1 MMQLL
6 RPLFALLLSLVFVVA
21 APARA
26 ETLYVY
32 GTASTFEIHFDEGY
46 TAERGAMM
54 VAAANWWADRLV
66 SKVNIVLDVSFAELS
81 DDGDDLPCFEDEA
94 LLGLGGTTTL
104 FFDFSGVPS
113 GVLYPQALANAIL
126 GRDADSTTADA
137 RLLFNA
143 KLDNNAN
150 WPDCL
155 GGGDWYYGL
164 GTPPDPND
172 VSFYHTSLHELAH
185 GLGFQSY
192 ADYETG
198 ELFTVT
204 GYSQGINDAFLLRL
218 RHLYLGELRS
228 LALGDMTATERAA
241 AARDDGDLVWV
252 GEEVDALAG
261 ILSAGTNMGKVQMY
275 APATF
280 APGGSVSHFDLRL
293 APDELME
300 PLTSPSFDARL
311 AEAALHDI
319 GWREGS
325 TQTIP
330 PLEGDGSGGAGIML
344 VLVLLVVSARRSVHS
359 AQDKNKLQ
367 AKTK

>member
-6 RPLFALLLSLVFVVA
+6 RTVFALVLSLVFVA
-21 APARA
+21 ATPARA
-26 ETLYVY
+26 ETLYAY
-32 GTASTFEIHFDEGY
+32 GTASTFEIRFDQGY
-46 TAERGAMM
+46 TGERGAMM

-66 SKVNIVLDVSFAELS
+66 SKVNIVLDVSFAS
-81 DDGDDLPCFEDEA
+81 QDDGGDDLLCLEDQA

-104 FFDFSGVPS
+104 FFDFPGAPA
-113 GVLYPQALANAIL
+113 GVLYPQALANAIS
-126 GRDADSTTADA
+126 GRDLDSTTVDA

-143 KLDNNAN
+143 KLDDNAG

-155 GGGDWYYGL
+155 GGGDWFYGL

-172 VSFYHTSLHELAH
+172 VSFYHTALHELAH

-192 ADYETG
+192 ADFETG
-198 ELFTVT
+198 ELFTVS
-204 GYSQGINDAFLLRL
+204 GYPQGINDAFLLRL

-228 LALGDMTATERAA
+228 LALGDISAAGRAA

-280 APGGSVSHFDLRL
+280 AAGGSVSHFDLRL
-293 APDELME
+293 VPDELME

-311 AEAALHDI
+311 AEAALHDL
-319 GWREGS
+319 GWRDAG
-325 TQTIP
+325 TQTLS
-330 PLEGDGSGGAGIML
+330 PLEGDGSGGAGIMI
-344 VLVLLVVSARRSVHS
+344 VLVLLAVRVMRSAPGCQPAHAR
-359 AQDKNKLQ
+359 QE
-367 AKTK
+367 

>member
-6 RPLFALLLSLVFVVA
+6 RPLFALVFLVEFVA
-21 APARA
+21 ATPARA
-26 ETLYVY
+26 ETLYAY
-32 GTASTFEIHFDEGY
+32 GTASTFEIRFDEGY
-46 TAERGAMM
+46 TVERGAMI

-66 SKVNIVLDVSFAELS
+66 SKVNIVLDVSFAERS
-81 DDGDDLPCFEDEA
+81 DGGDDLPCLEDEA

-113 GVLYPQALANAIL
+113 GVLYPQALANAIS
-126 GRDADSTTADA
+126 GRDVDPDTADA

-143 KLDNNAN
+143 KLDNNVD

-164 GTPPDPND
+164 GTPPDPKD
-172 VSFYHTSLHELAH
+172 VSFYHTALHELAH

-192 ADYETG
+192 ADFETG
-198 ELFTVT
+198 ELFTVR
-204 GYSQGINDAFLLRL
+204 GYPQGINDAFLLRL
-218 RHLYLGELRS
+218 RHLHLGELRS
-228 LALGDMTATERAA
+228 LALADMTAPERAA

-261 ILSAGTNMGKVQMY
+261 ILSAGTNMGKVRMY

-280 APGGSVSHFDLRL
+280 TPGGSVSHFDLSL
-293 APDELME
+293 VPDELME

-319 GWREGS
+319 GWRDGAAQS
-325 TQTIP
+325 IP
-330 PLEGDGSGGAGIML
+330 PLKGDGSGGAGIML
-344 VLVLLVVSARRSVHS
+344 VLVCLLVSVRRSVLS
-359 AQDKNKLQ
+359 SQGTTGSLAKLR
-367 AKTK
+367 